1 MRNLFIKTRSVSN
14 IMWKKVT
21 IKQKNISII
30 NLMILIL
37 FSFASLDL
45 FQYGGKTFFFYI
57 ELIVLIY
64 LVLIKDK
71 GKIHLINDP
80 LIILIFLEF
89 YLSGILAQFGN
100 MNEVYKKTA
109 LVMPTLVLPLLLL
122 IGELVNLIHHNKKI
136 IYFFVKG
143 LKIACLIQFIYIPI
157 QYICYHYSGIDIN
170 KLVFVDTLKFVQNG
184 SFIRDWVWYPSGI
197 TAHSAIV
204 APLMVLGVVLF
215 RNPYIKCL
223 ILIDSL
229 ICGSSSAVIGVI
241 LSSFFLCLS
250 RLLDK
255 HKITYKRIMSLIF
268 FVFIILIILLFTDS
282 LNVVLD
288 KTEYIISRLFGS
300 SNDSSTNAHI
310 LYYYRYPLI
319 FKNNTIVNNLF
330 GYGYGCSGYIFSIL
344 DNRINIG
351 NWSVESEVMDRLY
364 SLGIIG
370 FVLYYIFLLNILIKG
385 YRIDKRYTIVMLAI
399 IIQGFGYNLQWDYIF
414 LIELIFYFCI
424 KLKINF
430 FNFIDL

>member
-1 MRNLFIKTRSVSN
+1 
-14 IMWKKVT
+14 MWKKVA
-21 IKQKNISII
+21 IKKKNISIT
-30 NLMILIL
+30 NLIIMIL

-57 ELIVLIY
+57 ELILLIY
-64 LVLIKDK
+64 LVVIKGKGKIYLIKD
-71 GKIHLINDP
+71 P
-80 LIILIFLEF
+80 LIVLIFFEF

-100 MNEVYKKTA
+100 MDDVYKKAA
-109 LVMPTLVLPLLLL
+109 LVMPILVLPLLLL
-122 IGELVNLIHHNKKI
+122 IGALVNLIQHDKKI
-136 IYFFVKG
+136 IYFIVKG

-157 QYICYHYSGIDIN
+157 QFICYRYLGIDIN
-170 KLVFVDTLKFVQNG
+170 KLIFVDTFEFVQNG

-215 RNPYIKCL
+215 RNPYMKFL
-223 ILIDSL
+223 ILVDSL

-241 LSSFFLCLS
+241 LSLLFLCLFK
-250 RLLDK
+250 LLDERK
-255 HKITYKRIMSLIF
+255 MKYKRIISLMF
-268 FVFIILIILLFTDS
+268 FVVTILIILLITDS
-282 LNVVLD
+282 LNVILD
-288 KTEYIISRLFGS
+288 KILYILSRIFGN

-310 LYYYRYPLI
+310 MYYYRYPEI
-319 FKNNTIVNNLF
+319 FKSSTIVNNLF
-330 GYGYGCSGYIFSIL
+330 GYGYGCSGYIFSFL

-351 NWSVESEVMDRLY
+351 NWSVESDVMDRLY

-370 FVLYYIFLLNILIKG
+370 FVLYYTFLLNILIKG
-385 YRIDKRYTIVMLAI
+385 YRIDKRYTIVIFAI
-399 IIQGFGYNLQWDYIF
+399 IIQGLGYNLQWDYIF

-430 FNFIDL
+430 FNFIDS